1 MAATVLGI
9 DIGYDSMKLALVKNG
24 VMKKSAVV
32 PMPENMVREGHVVS
46 PETMGEL
53 IRKTMKERG
62 IHAKD
67 AAFVLPNESVFIRNV
82 IMPQMTAEQLQVNL
96 PYEFRDYISSEMR
109 TYFYDYA
116 MIRNEILPSADE
128 AGNSEGE
135 QTGGRSMELMAAAVP
150 VAMID
155 EIRGYLRKAG
165 LRLKR
170 AAPTISCWQGLI
182 RRCGFED
189 NEYCILDLGHQAIRM
204 YMFNGDKHMV
214 TREIEIGISRLIQLI
229 ADTASVDEHLAEV
242 YLVENHD
249 NWQNREECRS
259 AYENIAIELMRA
271 LNFYRFSTPETKLN
285 DIYLCGGG
293 ASIQPLCNTIAE
305 TVGMNIHRIDELVP
319 SGDRVDNCAI
329 LAQAIGVTLEMGR

>member
-1 MAATVLGI
+1 MANNVLGI
-9 DIGYDSMKLALVKNG
+9 DIGYNSMKLALVKNG
-24 VMKKSAVV
+24 VLKKSAVV
-32 PMPENMVREGHVVS
+32 PMPDNMVRAGRIVS

-62 IHAKD
+62 IRAKD
-67 AAFVLPNESVFIRNV
+67 AALVLPNETVFIRNV

-109 TYFYDYA
+109 TYFFDYA
-116 MIRNEILPSADE
+116 MIRNEILPPSDE
-128 AGNSEGE
+128 SGGAEGG
-135 QTGGRSMELMAAAVP
+135 QTGGVSMELMAAAVP
-150 VAMID
+150 VALI
-155 EIRGYLRKAG
+155 EESRGYLRKAG

-170 AAPTISCWQGLI
+170 AAPTVSSWQGLI
-182 RRCGFED
+182 RRCGFEG

-204 YMFNGDKHMV
+204 YMFNGDKHIV
-214 TREIEIGISRLIQLI
+214 TRELEVGISRLIQLI

-242 YLVENHD
+242 YLTENHE

-259 AYENIAIELMRA
+259 AYENIGIELMRA

-293 ASIQPLCNTIAE
+293 AMIQPLCDVIAE
-305 TVGMNIHRIDELVP
+305 TVGMNIHRINELVP
-319 SGDRVDNCAI
+319 GGDNISNCAA

>member
-1 MAATVLGI
+1 MANNVLGI
-9 DIGYDSMKLALVKNG
+9 DIGYNSMKLALVKNG
-24 VMKKSAVV
+24 VLKKSVIV
-32 PMPENMVREGHVVS
+32 PMPENMMREGHVVS

-62 IHAKD
+62 IRAKD
-67 AAFVLPNESVFIRNV
+67 AALVLPNETVFIRNV

-109 TYFYDYA
+109 TYFFDYA
-116 MIRNEILPSADE
+116 MIRNEILPPPDE
-128 AGNSEGE
+128 GGGGE
-135 QTGGRSMELMAAAVP
+135 SGQTGGVSMELMAAAVP
-150 VAMID
+150 VALI
-155 EIRGYLRKAG
+155 EESRSYLRKAG

-170 AAPTISCWQGLI
+170 AAPTVSCWQGLI
-182 RRCGFED
+182 RRCGFEG

-204 YMFNGDKHMV
+204 YMFNGDKHIV
-214 TREIEIGISRLIQLI
+214 TRELEVGISRLIQLI
-229 ADTASVDEHLAEV
+229 ADTASVDQHLAEI
-242 YLVENHD
+242 YLTENHE

-293 ASIQPLCNTIAE
+293 AMIQPLCDVIAE
-305 TVGMNIHRIDELVP
+305 TVGMNIHRINELVP
-319 SGDRVDNCAI
+319 GGDNISNCAA

>member
-1 MAATVLGI
+1 
-9 DIGYDSMKLALVKNG
+9 
-24 VMKKSAVV
+24 
-32 PMPENMVREGHVVS
+32 
-46 PETMGEL
+46 
-53 IRKTMKERG
+53 
-62 IHAKD
+62 
-67 AAFVLPNESVFIRNV
+67 
-82 IMPQMTAEQLQVNL
+82 
-96 PYEFRDYISSEMR
+96 
-109 TYFYDYA
+109 
-116 MIRNEILPSADE
+116 
-128 AGNSEGE
+128 
-135 QTGGRSMELMAAAVP
+135 
-150 VAMID
+150 
-155 EIRGYLRKAG
+155 
-165 LRLKR
+165 
-170 AAPTISCWQGLI
+170 
-182 RRCGFED
+182 
-189 NEYCILDLGHQAIRM
+189 M

>member
-1 MAATVLGI
+1 MANTVLGI
-9 DIGYDSMKLALVKNG
+9 DIGYNSMKLALVKNG
-24 VMKKSAVV
+24 VLKKSAVV
-32 PMPENMVREGHVVS
+32 PMPDNMVRAGRIVS

-67 AAFVLPNESVFIRNV
+67 AALVLPNETVFIRNV

-116 MIRNEILPSADE
+116 MIRNEIFPPANEDGGAE
-128 AGNSEGE
+128 GGQAGGV
-135 QTGGRSMELMAAAVP
+135 SMELMAAAVP
-150 VAMID
+150 VALI
-155 EIRGYLRKAG
+155 EESRGYLRKAG

-170 AAPTISCWQGLI
+170 AAPTVSCWQGLI
-182 RRCGFED
+182 RRCGFEE

-204 YMFNGDKHMV
+204 YMFNGDKHIV
-214 TREIEIGISRLIQLI
+214 TRELEVGISRLIQLI

-242 YLVENHD
+242 YLTENHE

-259 AYENIAIELMRA
+259 AYENIGIELMRA

-293 ASIQPLCNTIAE
+293 AMIQPLCNVIAD
-305 TVGMNIHRIDELVP
+305 TVGMNIHRINELVP
-319 SGDRVDNCAI
+319 GGENISDCAA

>member
-1 MAATVLGI
+1 MANTVLGI
-9 DIGYDSMKLALVKNG
+9 DIGYNSMKLALVKNG
-24 VMKKSAVV
+24 VLKKSAVV

-67 AAFVLPNESVFIRNV
+67 AAFVLPNETVFIRNV
-82 IMPQMTAEQLQVNL
+82 VMPQMTAEQLQVNL

-116 MIRNEILPSADE
+116 MIRTEILPAE
-128 AGNSEGE
+128 GEGEEGE
-135 QTGGRSMELMAAAVP
+135 QTAGRSMELMAAAVP
-150 VAMID
+150 VALI
-155 EIRGYLRKAG
+155 EESRGYLRKAG

-170 AAPTISCWQGLI
+170 AAPTVSSWQGLI
-182 RRCGFED
+182 RRCGSED
-189 NEYCILDLGHQAIRM
+189 SEYCILDLGYQAIRM
-204 YMFNGDKHMV
+204 YMFNGDKHIV
-214 TREIEIGISRLIQLI
+214 TRELEVGISRLIQLI
-229 ADTASVDEHLAEV
+229 AETASVDEHLAKV
-242 YLVENHD
+242 YLTENHD

-293 ASIQPLCNTIAE
+293 AMIQPLCDVIAE
-305 TVGMNIHRIDELVP
+305 TVGMNIHRINELVP
-319 SGDRVDNCAI
+319 GGDNVSNCAA

>member
-1 MAATVLGI
+1 MANTVLGI
-9 DIGYDSMKLALVKNG
+9 DIGYNSMKLALVKNG
-24 VMKKSAVV
+24 VLKKSAVI

-67 AAFVLPNESVFIRNV
+67 AAFVLPNETVFIRNV
-82 IMPQMTAEQLQVNL
+82 VMPQMTAEQLQVNL

-116 MIRNEILPSADE
+116 MIRSEILPA
-128 AGNSEGE
+128 EGE
-135 QTGGRSMELMAAAVP
+135 GEEGGGQTAGRSMELMAAAVP
-150 VAMID
+150 VAMIE

-170 AAPTISCWQGLI
+170 AAPTVSCWQGLI
-182 RRCGFED
+182 RRSGFED

-204 YMFNGDKHMV
+204 YMFAGDKHIV
-214 TREIEIGISRLIQLI
+214 TREIEIGISRLIQVI
-229 ADTASVDEHLAEV
+229 ADAASVDEHLAGV
-242 YLVENHD
+242 YLVENHE

-319 SGDRVDNCAI
+319 SGEKVSNCEMF
-329 LAQAIGVTLEMGR
+329 AQAIGITLEMGR

>member
-1 MAATVLGI
+1 MAKTVLGI

-24 VMKKSAVV
+24 TLKKYAIVS
-32 PMPENMVREGHVVS
+32 MPENMVREGHVVS

-53 IRKTMKERG
+53 IRKSMKEKG
-62 IHAKD
+62 IHAND
-67 AAFVLPNESVFIRNV
+67 AALVLPNETVFIRNV
-82 IMPQMTAEQLQVNL
+82 IMPQMTADQLQVNL

-116 MIRNEILPSADE
+116 MIRTEILPE
-128 AGNSEGE
+128 EGE
-135 QTGGRSMELMAAAVP
+135 TGENDQTAGRSMELMAAAVP
-150 VAMID
+150 VVLID
-155 EIRGYLRKAG
+155 ESRSYLRKAG
-165 LRLKR
+165 LKLKR
-170 AAPTISCWQGLI
+170 AAPTVCCWQGLI
-182 RRCGFED
+182 RRCGYTE
-189 NEYCILDLGHQAIRM
+189 NEYCILDLGYQAIRM

-214 TREIEIGISRLIQLI
+214 TRELEVGIRRLIELI
-229 ADTASVDEHLAEV
+229 AESAAVDEHLAKV
-242 YLVENHD
+242 YMLENHD

-259 AYENIAIELMRA
+259 AYENIAIEIMRA

-293 ASIQPLCNTIAE
+293 AAIQPLCDVIAE

-319 SGDRVDNCAI
+319 NSEKVSNCAA